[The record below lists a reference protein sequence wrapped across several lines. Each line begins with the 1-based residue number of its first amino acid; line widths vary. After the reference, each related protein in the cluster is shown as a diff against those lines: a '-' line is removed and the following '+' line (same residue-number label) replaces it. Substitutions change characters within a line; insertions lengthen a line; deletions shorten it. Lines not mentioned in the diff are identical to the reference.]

1 MYDNFIPTGAP
12 DVTEEFK
19 LHSEELALKKEYK
32 PSKQDLLRDF
42 PITIKFLNRGCIVG
56 VGCKEIAFED
66 LNKAM
71 AEINEYVTGDTW
83 EVQKKW
89 KAILGN

>member
-1 MYDNFIPTGAP
+1 MYDNFIPTPTP
-12 DVTEEFK
+12 DETAEFK
-19 LHSEELALKKEYK
+19 LHSEELALEKEYK

-56 VGCKEIAFED
+56 VGCKEIAFSDINE
-66 LNKAM
+66 AM
-71 AEINEYVTGDTW
+71 VEINQYITGDTW

-89 KAILGN
+89 RAILDN